1 MYIGPK
7 KVALFLEIGRV
18 KNSRMCVRIYIFNF
32 KKQRTNKQK
41 KSKNQKNKTKGT
53 KEEKK

>member
-1 MYIGPK
+1 
-7 KVALFLEIGRV
+7 
-18 KNSRMCVRIYIFNF
+18 MCVRIYIFNF